1 MGKDSIVRIK
11 CPDCGKTVL
20 VLDMAADIV
29 VKFERCEQKQRAGEP
44 DIEVLR
50 AYNSDLLVK

>member
-20 VLDMAADIV
+20 VLDMAAD
-29 VKFERCEQKQRAGEP
+29 KFERCGQKQRAGEP